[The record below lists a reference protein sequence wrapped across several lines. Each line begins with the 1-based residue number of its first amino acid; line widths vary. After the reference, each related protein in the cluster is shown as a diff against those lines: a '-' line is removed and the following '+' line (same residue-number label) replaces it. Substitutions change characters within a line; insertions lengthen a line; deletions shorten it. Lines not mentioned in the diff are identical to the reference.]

1 MASFGAA
8 WQGNYYCQTE
18 IILES
23 QSIAN
28 NTSTF
33 LVRVWFGTA
42 AGWWID
48 ANFNAGA
55 YVGGSWVAGFSS
67 VQKYV
72 AGGSSALF
80 VDTRQTRTHNN
91 DGTLTLNISGNVST
105 NNVVTFNQ
113 WSGGNYTFPTIP
125 RATDPNWS
133 GNFEAGTAK
142 TINLPRASSSF
153 THDVSYSFGSVPMTS
168 IATGAGVTTSWTP
181 DVSLLNQIPNAASGP
196 GTLRVVTKN
205 GGTVIGTKDKSFT
218 LSAAPTVVPSIS
230 AVLWDDDNT
239 TVKNNIGAF
248 VKSASRIK
256 GSVTA
261 AGVYG
266 STITSKG
273 LIVNGSPIPENTT
286 ISVETSG
293 TIAAS
298 GTATDSRGRTVT
310 QPATFD
316 VLDYAAPKAV
326 TFTVD
331 RTDSTGTPQ
340 DDGQYLKLTL
350 DASVQS
356 LIVSSTQ
363 KNSMKIVVKTRP
375 ISSSTWTT
383 RNTINTGLT
392 YNSSV
397 LISGGGI
404 YLASSSYVV
413 RVEITDKVSDA
424 VETGGYASNKTV
436 ATGTVTLDLNGTNV
450 GIGKFHENGK
460 LDVAGDIY
468 SDGIKVSK
476 EGHTHTINDLTNFD
490 YKEVYLDPAYLG
502 GSSAKVVED
511 GVLSSVSYP
520 WKNAYIPT
528 SSRKVG
534 LQRFGSDWYI
544 TGQIPIEEI
553 SIELGS
559 GWVPYNFSA
568 SSYEFKS
575 KITAHKLDSGLV
587 VLGGLVRFPSGAPAS
602 GSLVGT
608 LPPGYRP
615 DYVILHHIMV
625 SEAIYGL
632 YIYPNGDIKIASTL
646 PSAPYL
652 SLDGV
657 AFFAAGSVTWTD
669 IGSGGSSFA
678 SNYSS
683 TSGHTTDFGPPA
695 FYKDPYGVVWFRG
708 LVTMAAG
715 TNADNSRIINL
726 PDSCKALRYQ
736 HLATVGWG
744 SYAAVGADHAVGALN
759 WKPNSPNAAGRWI
772 SLAGVRIVTAD
783 AKTSTLNSWFEFIG
797 YSSSWAPYNPTT
809 FSKPELLMR
818 SDGLRMSL
826 GLMASGSMAA
836 PMVILPDE
844 YWPTQGRLIHPTTS
858 NTYATS
864 RLNMTGDK
872 TISTNYPPGS
882 FTPTSGGNGFFSI
895 DGLLW
900 VP

>member
-55 YVGGSWVAGFSS
+55 YVGGAWVAGFSS
-67 VQKYV
+67 GQRYV

-91 DGTLTLNISGNVST
+91 DGTLTLSISGNVST

-113 WSGGNYTFPTIP
+113 WSGGDYTFPTIP

-153 THDVSYSFGSVPMTS
+153 THDVSYSFGSIPMTS

-181 DVSLLNQIPNAASGP
+181 DVALLNQIPNAASGS

-310 QPATFD
+310 QSATFN
-316 VLDYAAPKAV
+316 VLDYAPPKAV
-326 TFTVD
+326 TFTVN
-331 RTDSTGTPQ
+331 RTDSTGAPK

-383 RNTINTGLT
+383 RNTIDTGLT
-392 YNSSV
+392 YTSSV

-413 RVEITDKVSDA
+413 RVEITDKVYNT
-424 VETGGYASNKTV
+424 VETGGYAANKTV
-436 ATGTVTLDLNGTNV
+436 ATGTVTLDLNGSNV

-460 LDVAGDIY
+460 LDVAGDIF
-468 SDGIKVSK
+468 
-476 EGHTHTINDLTNFD
+476 T
-490 YKEVYLDPAYLG
+490 
-502 GSSAKVVED
+502 
-511 GVLSSVSYP
+511 
-520 WKNAYIPT
+520 
-528 SSRKVG
+528 
-534 LQRFGSDWYI
+534 
-544 TGQIPIEEI
+544 
-553 SIELGS
+553 
-559 GWVPYNFSA
+559 
-568 SSYEFKS
+568 
-575 KITAHKLDSGLV
+575 
-587 VLGGLVRFPSGAPAS
+587 S
-602 GSLVGT
+602 GSISSNGN
-608 LPPGYRP
+608 
-615 DYVILHHIMV
+615 
-625 SEAIYGL
+625 IYGGAEVGADTVFAL
-632 YIYPNGDIKIASTL
+632 SRVWEQSVGEPLIMPGTVL
-646 PSAPYL
+646 P
-652 SLDGV
+652 
-657 AFFAAGSVTWTD
+657 FAGSNTYYSEYDMEGRRNWLLCDGSAVSRTTYAD
-669 IGSGGSSFA
+669 LFLAIGTTYGAGDGS
-678 SNYSS
+678 
-683 TSGHTTDFGPPA
+683 TTF
-695 FYKDPYGVVWFRG
+695 
-708 LVTMAAG
+708 
-715 TNADNSRIINL
+715 NL
-726 PDSCKALRYQ
+726 PDMRGRVPAGYDSTQTEFDTLGKKYGTKTHTLTGAQLPPHAHGFKAGSHSILWGQ
-736 HLATVGWG
+736 TQTNNVTFAVAATATGTSGNNLMTSQNLWNQTDNYG
-744 SYAAVGADHAVGALN
+744 SGAAHNNIQPTIALN
-759 WKPNSPNAAGRWI
+759 YI
-772 SLAGVRIVTAD
+772 I
-783 AKTSTLNSWFEFIG
+783 KT
-797 YSSSWAPYNPTT
+797 
-809 FSKPELLMR
+809 
-818 SDGLRMSL
+818 
-826 GLMASGSMAA
+826 
-836 PMVILPDE
+836 
-844 YWPTQGRLIHPTTS
+844 
-858 NTYATS
+858 
-864 RLNMTGDK
+864 
-872 TISTNYPPGS
+872 
-882 FTPTSGGNGFFSI
+882 
-895 DGLLW
+895 
-900 VP
+900 